1 MKIAILGYGI
11 EGKSIENYFTAKNHT
26 TEIFDHFD
34 RQTLKTLDF
43 SNYDLVFRSPSVP
56 PLNIPNLTSATRYFF
71 DHCPAKIIAV
81 TGTKG
86 KGTTC
91 SLLQHLLVYFDHKTH
106 LVGNIGTPAL
116 SVLDKIKKTDL
127 VIYELSSFQAW
138 DLHRS
143 PHIAIILRIEPDHL
157 DVHSNYQDYLFAKS
171 HITRFQTPNDHCIY
185 YADNP
190 DSLAL
195 AHLSSGTLHPYPQIT
210 PSLQKLLSHLS
221 LIGKHNQENAAAA
234 LLALSLVLN
243 RPLEDLLL
251 DTKSLHTLKTA
262 LSSFSGLPHRLELV
276 RELKHVR
283 YYDDNFSSAFPA
295 LDVALSATEKY
306 PTILIAG
313 GKDRHLDLTKMA
325 KRLSTAPNLQKIILI
340 GETAS
345 LLARLLPPEL
355 FIIKEDLS
363 SAVHLARDLAE
374 PLANKNTP
382 SIVLMSP
389 GFASFDMFRDF
400 RHRGET
406 FQKLVHALPSQKLN

>member
-91 SLLQHLLVYFDHKTH
+91 SLLQHLLVYFGHKAH

-171 HITRFQTPNDHCIY
+171 HIARFQTPNDHCIY

-195 AHLSSGTLHPYPQIT
+195 ARLSSGTLHPYPQIT

-221 LIGKHNQENAAAA
+221 LIGKHNQENATAA
-234 LLALSLVLN
+234 LLALSLVLK

-251 DTKSLHTLKTA
+251 DTKSLHTLKAA

-276 RELKHVR
+276 RELNHVR

-325 KRLSTAPNLQKIILI
+325 KRLSTAPNLKKIILI
-340 GETAS
+340 GETAR